1 MPPGKLAS
9 QAGHAY
15 LNSFI
20 DSGLK
25 RPEINQFYQRD
36 GIGTKV
42 CLKAKNQDAILK
54 AYEAAKEAGIPCSLI
69 IDEHHIM
76 PPHFTG
82 DPIITALGIGPA
94 RKDEVRAFTKRFSLC
109 Q

>member
-20 DSGLK
+20 AAS
-25 RPEINQFYQRD
+25 RANPEIEDLYQPD
-36 GIGTKV
+36 GLGTKV
-42 CLKAKNQDAILK
+42 CLKAKNQEQILK
-54 AYEAAKEAGIPCSLI
+54 AYERAKEAGIPCSLI
-69 IDEHHIM
+69 IDQHHIM

-82 DPIITALGIGPA
+82 DPIITALGIGPI
-94 RKDEVRAFTKRFSLC
+94 RKADIHDITKRFSLC
-109 Q
+109 H

>member
-9 QAGHAY
+9 QSGHAFLNAY
-15 LNSFI
+15 LASMEE
-20 DSGLK
+20 
-25 RPEINQFYQRD
+25 RPEVSSYYQRD
-36 GIGTKV
+36 GLGTKV
-42 CLKAKNQDAILK
+42 CLKAKNEQQLLATYQL
-54 AYEAAKEAGIPCSLI
+54 AKSHGIPCSLI
-69 IDEHHIM
+69 VDQHHIM

-94 RKDEVRAFTKRFSLC
+94 KKSEVAFLKRFSLW